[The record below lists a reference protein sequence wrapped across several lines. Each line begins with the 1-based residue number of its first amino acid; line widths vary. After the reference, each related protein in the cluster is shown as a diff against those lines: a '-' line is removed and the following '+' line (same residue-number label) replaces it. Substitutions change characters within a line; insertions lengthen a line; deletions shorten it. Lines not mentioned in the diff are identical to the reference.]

1 MLSSEKLL
9 SALPAAA
16 LKAASQ
22 QDLAKGGLLF
32 AQGARPKAM
41 YCLLHGEIRL
51 VRTSSAGADIIL
63 QRSRGGFIAE
73 ASLDQA
79 AYHCNAVVIERSRV
93 VAIPRGVFQK
103 ALAVADFRDAW
114 IAYVSAEL
122 RRARAQ
128 SERLML
134 RTARER
140 IRHFI
145 ETEGRDNALKLVQTK
160 KAWAAE
166 LGLTHEALY
175 RALASMIA
183 ADELFVPH
191 PGLLSLVKRKPAAT
205 NGTSPAL
212 AKTAARTD
220 H

>member
-1 MLSSEKLL
+1 MHSPGKLL
-9 SALPAAA
+9 SALPAEA
-16 LKAASQ
+16 LKTASER
-22 QDLAKGGLLF
+22 DLAKGTLLF

-41 YCLLHGEIRL
+41 YCVLHGEIRL

-79 AYHCNAVVIERSRV
+79 SYHCNAVVIERSRV
-93 VAIPRGVFQK
+93 IAIPRGAFQK
-103 ALAVADFRDAW
+103 ALADAHFRDAW

-140 IRHFI
+140 ICHFI
-145 ETEGRDNALKLVQTK
+145 ETEGRNGAVKLGHTK

-175 RALASMIA
+175 RALSSMIA
-183 ADELFVPH
+183 AEELFEPR
-191 PGLLSLVKRKPAAT
+191 PGLLSLVR
-205 NGTSPAL
+205 
-212 AKTAARTD
+212 
-220 H
+220 

>member
-1 MLSSEKLL
+1 MVEWSATMLSPGKLL
-9 SALPAAA
+9 SALPAGAH
-16 LKAASQ
+16 KSASQ
-22 QDLAKGGLLF
+22 RDLAKGTLLF

-93 VAIPRGVFQK
+93 IAIPRAIFQK
-103 ALAVADFRDAW
+103 ALDDVDFRNAW

-122 RRARAQ
+122 RRARTQ

-145 ETEGRDNALKLVQTK
+145 ETEGRENALQLVHTR

-183 ADELFVPH
+183 AGELFEPR
-191 PGLLSLVKRKPAAT
+191 PGLLSLVKRKSAT
-205 NGTSPAL
+205 AI
-212 AKTAARTD
+212 
-220 H
+220 

>member
-1 MLSSEKLL
+1 MLSPGKLL
-9 SALPAAA
+9 SSLPAGA
-16 LKAASQ
+16 LKAASERE
-22 QDLAKGGLLF
+22 LAKGALLF
-32 AQGARPKAM
+32 AQGARPRAM
-41 YCLLHGEIRL
+41 YCLLSGEIRL

-79 AYHCNAVVIERSRV
+79 SYHCNAVVIERSRV
-93 VAIPRGVFQK
+93 VAIPRAVFQK

-145 ETEGRDNALKLVQTK
+145 ETEGRDDALKLGYTR

-183 ADELFVPH
+183 AGELLEPR
-191 PGLLSLVKRKPAAT
+191 PGLLSLVK
-205 NGTSPAL
+205 
-212 AKTAARTD
+212 
-220 H
+220 

>member
-1 MLSSEKLL
+1 MLMSEKLL
-9 SALPAAA
+9 SALPADA
-16 LKAASQ
+16 LKAASER
-22 QDLAKGGLLF
+22 DLAKGTLLF

-41 YCLLHGEIRL
+41 YCVLHGEIRL

-79 AYHCNAVVIERSRV
+79 SYHCNAVVIEQSRV
-93 VAIPRGVFQK
+93 LAIPRNTFQE
-103 ALAVADFRDAW
+103 ALATAHFRDAW
-114 IAYVSAEL
+114 IGYVSAEL

-140 IRHFI
+140 ICHFI
-145 ETEGRDNALKLVQTK
+145 ETEGRNDAVKLNFTK

-183 ADELFVPH
+183 AGELFEPR
-191 PGLLSLVKRKPAAT
+191 PGLLSLVK
-205 NGTSPAL
+205 
-212 AKTAARTD
+212 
-220 H
+220 